1 MSDMSPREML
11 HGTMEG
17 HIGDSILNL
26 ACLNQGK
33 EQIGQA
39 DVILKDGIDEV
50 CEGVY
55 GENGWGFRNMLLLQ
69 NYNVY
74 FYSYCQMYAQL
85 VNPLQI
91 LHNY

>member
-1 MSDMSPREML
+1 MRAQIARIVLQLTIPFLRDVVSDMSPREML

-39 DVILKDGIDEV
+39 DVILVLIKKQAYLFLLDGNVTYKDFVQSSD
-50 CEGVY
+50 
-55 GENGWGFRNMLLLQ
+55 
-69 NYNVY
+69 
-74 FYSYCQMYAQL
+74 
-85 VNPLQI
+85 
-91 LHNY
+91 